1 MSAATGI
8 QYELTAATPAGAA
21 RATITEVAAGLR
33 AYSVGGI
40 DLVETFPV
48 AVQPPMAAGI
58 VLVPWPN
65 RIRDGAWTQQ
75 GVSRQLSLT
84 EPKRQNAIHG
94 LLRFTPYHE
103 LDFTGSSV
111 TLGATVFPQS
121 GYPFHLETAV
131 TYALGP
137 TGLAVTHIL
146 RNAGETEAPV
156 ALGTHPYLKIGDVP
170 TADLVLRI
178 AGATHIDVDERMN
191 PTGQT
196 PVEGTPHDL
205 RAGVLV
211 GSLDLDDG
219 FADVDVRDTPD
230 GPRGEHS
237 LTAPDGRSVTLWGD
251 VNMRYVQVFTPRNFP
266 VHSAPG
272 SGSVTGSGSGSG
284 SGSVA
289 APARGQAV
297 AIEPMTAPADAF
309 NSGAGLRWLKPG
321 ETWTVRWGIRPTGFS
336 A

>member
-1 MSAATGI
+1 MPAATGM
-8 QYELTAATPAGAA
+8 QYELTATTPAGAA

-65 RIRDGAWTQQ
+65 RIRDGAWTQN
-75 GVSRQLSLT
+75 GVARQLSLT
-84 EPKRQNAIHG
+84 EPVRHNAIHG

-137 TGLAVTHIL
+137 TGLTVTHIL
-146 RNAGETEAPV
+146 RNAGETDAPV
-156 ALGTHPYLKIGDVP
+156 AIGSHPYLKIGDVP
-170 TADLVLRI
+170 TGDLVLRV
-178 AGATHIDVDERMN
+178 AAATHIDVDERLN
-191 PTGQT
+191 PIGQS
-196 PVEGTPHDL
+196 PVDGTPHDL
-205 RAGVLV
+205 RAGVRVDTLT
-211 GSLDLDDG
+211 LDDG
-219 FADVDVRDTPD
+219 FADVDVLDAPE
-230 GPRGEHS
+230 GLRGEHS

-251 VNMRYVQVFTPRNFP
+251 ENMRFVQVYTPRNFP
-266 VHSAPG
+266 VHST
-272 SGSVTGSGSGSG
+272 SGTGASAGAGT
-284 SGSVA
+284 A
-289 APARGQAV
+289 AEPVRGQAV

-309 NSGAGLRWLKPG
+309 NSGAGLHWLKPG
-321 ETWTVRWGIRPTGFS
+321 ESWTVRWGIRPAGFT